1 MAYNIGLNQRE
12 KAALK
17 ELSQKKGM
25 SQKAVLKA
33 AFRFYQ
39 SIEVRLERGEITWA
53 QVQAL
58 LTDRNLKKRKK

>member
-1 MAYNIGLNQRE
+1 
-12 KAALK
+12 
-17 ELSQKKGM
+17 M
-25 SQKAVLKA
+25 SQKAVLRA

-58 LTDRNLKKRKK
+58 LMDRNLKKRKK